1 MVTAVAVVTG
11 LVVIGNVAVV
21 VPAGT
26 VTETGTEAAVAL
38 LVTSD
43 TTAPPTGAAAPRVT
57 VPVLPAPPVTEAGL
71 RASDDTSGFTV
82 TAAVFVIPLYVA
94 VMVAAV

>member
-26 VTETGTEAAVAL
+26 VTETGTEAAVGL
-38 LVTSD
+38 LLTSD
-43 TTAPPTGAAAPRVT
+43 TTAPPTGAAALSVA
-57 VPVLPAPPVTEAGL
+57 VPVLPAPPVTEAEFSVTDVNG
-71 RASDDTSGFTV
+71 GFT
-82 TAAVFVIPLYVA
+82 AS
-94 VMVAAV
+94 VAALLAPL